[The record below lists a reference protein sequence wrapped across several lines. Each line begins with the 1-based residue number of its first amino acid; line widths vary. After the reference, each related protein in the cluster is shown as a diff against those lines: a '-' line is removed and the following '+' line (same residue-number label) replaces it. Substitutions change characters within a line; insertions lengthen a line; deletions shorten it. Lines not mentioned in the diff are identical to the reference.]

1 MPNGTPKVN
10 WLSATDKAITGA
22 DVAVSYDY
30 SDIATFT
37 SGTATAALSILA
49 GTRVKCLGYRMP
61 VAFDVTGTGALAVTC
76 GDGGSATALMASS
89 VLAVDGTEIFY
100 HVGGSE
106 KVYLVDDTV
115 DMFFTDATSMAYTSG
130 KVTFYFAVSDMNS
143 WPAA

>member
-1 MPNGTPKVN
+1 MKLS
-10 WLSATDKAITGA
+10 WLSKTDKEVTGA
-22 DVAVSYDY
+22 DVAVMFDHV
-30 SDIATFT
+30 DIATYT
-37 SGTATAALSILA
+37 SGAAQAAFSVLA

-61 VAFDVTGTGALAVTC
+61 TAFDVTGTGALAATV

-115 DMFFTDATSMAYTSG
+115 DVFFTDATSMAYTSG
-130 KVTFYFAVSDMNS
+130 KVIFYFAVSDMNK
-143 WPAA
+143 WANVV

>member
-1 MPNGTPKVN
+1 MKVS
-10 WLSATDKAITGA
+10 WLSKQDRELTNA
-22 DVAVSYDY
+22 DVAVMFDY
-30 SDIATFT
+30 NDVAAAT
-37 SGTATAALSILA
+37 SGAAINALSVLA

-61 VAFDVTGTGALAVTC
+61 TAFDVTGTGALAVTV

-115 DMFFTDATSMAYTSG
+115 DVFFTDATSMAYTSG
-130 KVTFYFAVSDMNS
+130 KVIFYFAVQDMNK
-143 WPAA
+143 WANVV